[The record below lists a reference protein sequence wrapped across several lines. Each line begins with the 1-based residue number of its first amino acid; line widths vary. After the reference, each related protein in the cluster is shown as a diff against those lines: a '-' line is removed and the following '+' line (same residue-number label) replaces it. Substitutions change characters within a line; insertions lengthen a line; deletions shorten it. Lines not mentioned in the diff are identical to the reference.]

1 MKTPLLLTAVIAGGI
16 AGSAAAVIIP
26 ALFLPAVE
34 TAPPVV
40 TTPGLDS
47 EQGIADLHAKNSSLE
62 ERLRALESQVAMQ
75 ASKRESAVADTPQAA
90 GQVDLAAIEQLLA
103 SLSKPDQPAP
113 AGLATMVERAIEDKE
128 TREREERDAE
138 RQADREQRLDE
149 RMTEMAEKIGM
160 DAGQKESVRTAL
172 AERDQARGEFFET
185 MRNGGGFGAG
195 MDRDSIR
202 TSMEELTNKTNSAIQ
217 SSLSPVQYEQ
227 YQESYAES
235 GMGNWGRGGTR
246 GGGGGRGN

>member
-1 MKTPLLLTAVIAGGI
+1 MKTSLLLTALITGGI
-16 AGSAAAVIIP
+16 AGAGSALLVASSSPSEPHRPMAASP
-26 ALFLPAVE
+26 AA
-34 TAPPVV
+34 
-40 TTPGLDS
+40 DS
-47 EQGIADLHAKNSSLE
+47 ASEIADLRSKNSSLE

-75 ASKRESAVADTPQAA
+75 LSKRESAVADAPQAA
-90 GQVDLAAIEQLLA
+90 GQVDLEAIEELLA

-138 RQADREQRLDE
+138 RQAEREQRLDD
-149 RMTEMAEKIGM
+149 RMTEMAEKLGM

-172 AERDQARGEFFET
+172 AERDQARGEFFES
-185 MRNGGGFGAG
+185 MRNGGGFAG

-202 TSMEELTNKTNSAIQ
+202 ASMEEITNKTNASIQ

-235 GMGNWGRGGTR
+235 GFGNWGRGGGGR
-246 GGGGGRGN
+246 GGGGRGN